1 MEGETGMLQSR
12 NGQPPAP
19 LYDLKNTIVEPA
31 ITAGPGWATPPT
43 VPAGKQKMKSTMN
56 KISWRLILEL
66 IEAIVEAILR
76 IFGGKSDKNK
86 DQK

>member
-1 MEGETGMLQSR
+1 M
-12 NGQPPAP
+12 
-19 LYDLKNTIVEPA
+19 KN
-31 ITAGPGWATPPT
+31 
-43 VPAGKQKMKSTMN
+43 TMN

-76 IFGGKSDKNK
+76 IFGGKSDRNK

>member
-1 MEGETGMLQSR
+1 MLLSR
-12 NGQPPAP
+12 DGRPPAP

-31 ITAGPGWATPPT
+31 TTPGPGWQNHH
-43 VPAGKQKMKSTMN
+43 GFLRGCKKMKNTMN

>member
-1 MEGETGMLQSR
+1 MLNRPQPWDPG
-12 NGQPPAP
+12 GQDH
-19 LYDLKNTIVEPA
+19 LRFLR
-31 ITAGPGWATPPT
+31 G
-43 VPAGKQKMKSTMN
+43 GKKMKNTMN